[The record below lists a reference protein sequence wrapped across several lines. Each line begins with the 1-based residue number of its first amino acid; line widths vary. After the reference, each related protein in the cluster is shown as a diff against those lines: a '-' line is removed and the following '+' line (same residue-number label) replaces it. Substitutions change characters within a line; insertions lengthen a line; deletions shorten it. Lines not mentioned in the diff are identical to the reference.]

1 MTYRQRETMREL
13 RLWIGQVI
21 VPVIAVV
28 ATVAGVPEVR
38 ENIKECVN
46 QIKTN
51 VFQKHEGE
59 P

>member
-21 VPVIAVV
+21 VPIAAVV
-28 ATVAGVPEVR
+28 ATCVGVPEVR
-38 ENIKECVN
+38 ENIKEYAS
-46 QIKTN
+46 QIKSN
-51 VFQKHEGE
+51 LFQKRDGE